1 MTEIRVHPLVLVN
14 ISDHCTRNSSRL
26 SGTVSRQLGLLLGVQ
41 RGRTLE
47 ICNSFEAVTTREL
60 STEKTAFDITFLS
73 AKQEQYKKVFP
84 DLDVVGWYSISTH
97 KTWDQYEDMTLHK
110 TIMELVESPVYL
122 SFCAASLSTG
132 RELPVRVYESELR
145 LVNGT
150 PSFQFIN
157 SKYTIETAEAERI
170 SVDQVARISS
180 SGAQV
185 AGADQLAT
193 HFMGLHNSIGVLAC
207 LVRQI
212 CISLGHKHEER
223 QHDQQYLREVAS
235 LLRGLPTIPGIHEDQ
250 LCCELNDS
258 LLTMYLAALAKSSSM
273 SSAFTDRL
281 FSSSD
286 QHSRRHVGKC

>member
-73 AKQEQYKKVFP
+73 AKQEQCMLTFLNHAVFWSSLDGIFYVVTDKKVFP

-132 RELPVRVYESELR
+132 RELPVRVYESGALT
-145 LVNGT
+145 LILSST
-150 PSFQFIN
+150 L
-157 SKYTIETAEAERI
+157 AEDLI
-170 SVDQVARISS
+170 
-180 SGAQV
+180 
-185 AGADQLAT
+185 
-193 HFMGLHNSIGVLAC
+193 
-207 LVRQI
+207 
-212 CISLGHKHEER
+212 
-223 QHDQQYLREVAS
+223 
-235 LLRGLPTIPGIHEDQ
+235 
-250 LCCELNDS
+250 
-258 LLTMYLAALAKSSSM
+258 
-273 SSAFTDRL
+273 
-281 FSSSD
+281 
-286 QHSRRHVGKC
+286 